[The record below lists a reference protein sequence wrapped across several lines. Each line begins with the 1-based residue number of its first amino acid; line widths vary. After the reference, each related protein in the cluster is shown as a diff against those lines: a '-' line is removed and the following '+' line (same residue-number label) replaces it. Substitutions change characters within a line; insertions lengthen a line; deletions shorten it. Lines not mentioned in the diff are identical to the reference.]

1 MISNKEIYKI
11 WAPKESKWSPW
22 VRPVP
27 FIFIDNDIKSNE
39 YEEFDIPN
47 ILYLNNEE
55 STFNN
60 AAIIVD
66 LPSNKS
72 INEGIALA
80 SIGYIPV
87 PIYNG
92 TDEQIGSNSVV
103 NNRVIEL
110 GLIWG
115 AEKLMSLNKSLD
127 KDASPAFLTDSN
139 RMNRYKASAGVFDNS
154 WDVYPQD
161 LPTAEFFKNA
171 GIDKIIVRSDI
182 LRKDLNKIL
191 YKFQIEGLKIY
202 FTEGYEEPKL
212 IKVKNIRY
220 KN

>member
-1 MISNKEIYKI
+1 MEEIYFLPFLNIIYYFYLARYNSAKKYI
-11 WAPKESKWSPW
+11 HTNDNIPKYFKHL
-22 VRPVP
+22 VLH
-27 FIFIDNDIKSNE
+27 FIYFSS
-39 YEEFDIPN
+39 
-47 ILYLNNEE
+47 
-55 STFNN
+55 STF
-60 AAIIVD
+60 
-66 LPSNKS
+66 
-72 INEGIALA
+72 
-80 SIGYIPV
+80 
-87 PIYNG
+87 
-92 TDEQIGSNSVV
+92 
-103 NNRVIEL
+103 
-110 GLIWG
+110 
-115 AEKLMSLNKSLD
+115 MSLNKNLD

-161 LPTAEFFKNA
+161 LPTAEFFINA

>member
-27 FIFIDNDIKSNE
+27 FVFIDDDIKSNE
-39 YEEFDIPN
+39 YEEFEASN
-47 ILYLNNEE
+47 ILYLNDEE
-55 STFNN
+55 SIFKN

-80 SIGYIPV
+80 SIGYRPV

-92 TDEQIGSNSVV
+92 TDEQIGSSSVV
-103 NNRVIEL
+103 NNRGIEL

-115 AEKLMSLNKSLD
+115 AEKLISLNKNLD
-127 KDASPAFLTDSN
+127 KDAPPAFLTDSN
-139 RMNRYKASAGVFDNS
+139 RMNRYKISEGVYDNS

-161 LPTAEFFKNA
+161 IPTVEFFKNA

-191 YKFQIEGLKIY
+191 YKFQKEGLKIY
-202 FTEGYEEPKL
+202 FTEGYDEPKL